1 MDQVD
6 LDAKRLL
13 PPLLT
18 PVVHSLPQFLEKPGK
33 NEKKKWK
40 GNVSTVHSFVHG
52 NQRVPRSGEAEDP
65 PTAGLRAS
73 KKKTRKEETY
83 PFQLFVR
90 KDH

>member
-65 PTAGLRAS
+65 PTSGIRAS
-73 KKKTRKEETY
+73 KKEDVQRRDL
-83 PFQLFVR
+83 PFPAFR
-90 KDH
+90 P